1 MYVWYD
7 VIKYIFRHLVGGR
20 ELLLEEAI
28 EESVHKIDQ
37 IPNQY
42 PYQPAVPFVTPVVAH
57 IIPSTAIMASGI
69 QDCNLITPPDTPSSQ
84 SSNLSELF
92 GAPRRCSSREH
103 KQTNFFVA
111 TDLEPDNP
119 RKRKRNM
126 AGDTAKISSRRMLK
140 FESKIV
146 ETRSPSDF
154 IPVPQ
159 AFLDSAQV
167 HNECVCVFVCV
178 CMCVCVCVCI
188 CVCVHVCAC
197 MHACT
202 HTYTHTYIHTY
213 AHAHTHARTHTHYCL
228 YAYAN
233 QL

>member
-1 MYVWYD
+1 MCVFVYVRAYVRVCVCVCVCVCAHAMCNVWH
-7 VIKYIFRHLVGGR
+7 VCISRHLVGGR

-37 IPNQY
+37 IPNHY
-42 PYQPAVPFVTPVVAH
+42 PYQPAVQFVTPVVAP
-57 IIPSTAIMASGI
+57 IVTPIVPTFIPSTAIMASGI

-84 SSNLSELF
+84 TSNLSELF

-111 TDLEPDNP
+111 IDLELDNP

-140 FESKIV
+140 FESKVV
-146 ETRSPSDF
+146 ETESPSDL
-154 IPVPQ
+154 IPVPP

-167 HNECVCVFVCV
+167 HNV
-178 CMCVCVCVCI
+178 MYLSI
-188 CVCVHVCAC
+188 LISQ
-197 MHACT
+197 
-202 HTYTHTYIHTY
+202 IH
-213 AHAHTHARTHTHYCL
+213 
-228 YAYAN
+228 
-233 QL
+233 